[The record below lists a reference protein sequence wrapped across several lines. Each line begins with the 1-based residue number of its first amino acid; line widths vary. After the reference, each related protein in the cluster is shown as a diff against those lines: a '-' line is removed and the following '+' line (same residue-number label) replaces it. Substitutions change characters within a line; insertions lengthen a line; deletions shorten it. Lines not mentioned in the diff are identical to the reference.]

1 MANLTGYNMYQSTG
15 SATTSTGTTSSTGV
29 SPFAVSAGIQ
39 SVGAILGAVANKK
52 AIKANLKAVQYAIN
66 ESKNDYIRQL
76 ASTYEKEN
84 IITEETRDMLSASG
98 LEAMK
103 AESRLRAGISS
114 TGLTGASMNEARQ
127 QSKYDQLFDNTV
139 IIARSR
145 KSKEDLSRERMSNY
159 IGFKNQTKAMA
170 DSIPKGDSS
179 FTSALIAGLTSG
191 MNTITTG
198 AAMGGKLSDLG
209 ISNNNNSTPTNT
221 GGTQSLAKTIG

>member
-1 MANLTGYNMYQSTG
+1 MANLTGYSYQSFG
-15 SATTSTGTTSSTGV
+15 KATPTTTATSSSGV
-29 SPFAVSAGIQ
+29 NPFAVSAGI
-39 SVGAILGAVANKK
+39 SAVGSILGAMSNSK
-52 AIKANLKAVQYAIN
+52 AIKSNLNAVKYAIN

-84 IITEETRDMLSASG
+84 IITEETRDMLSTRG

-179 FTSALIAGLTSG
+179 FTSALVAGLTSG
-191 MNTITTG
+191 LNTFTTG

-209 ISNNNNSTPTNT
+209 ISNNNNSTSTNT
-221 GGTQSLAKTIG
+221 GGTQSLSKSGE

>member
-1 MANLTGYNMYQSTG
+1 MDYTGYSSQSFG
-15 SATTSTGTTSSTGV
+15 SSTPKTTTSSTGGGT

-39 SVGAILGAVANKK
+39 AVGAILGAVANKK

-84 IITEETRDMLSASG
+84 IITEETRDMLSARG

-170 DSIPKGDSS
+170 DSVTKNSS
-179 FTSALIAGLTSG
+179 PFASALIAGLTSG

-209 ISNNNNSTPTNT
+209 ISNNNNSTSTNT
-221 GGTQSLAKTIG
+221 GGTQSLSKLGE

>member
-1 MANLTGYNMYQSTG
+1 MDYTGYSYQSFG
-15 SATTSTGTTSSTGV
+15 KATPTTTTTASGGV
-29 SPFAVSAGIQ
+29 NPFAVSAGIS
-39 SVGAILGAVANKK
+39 SVGSILGAMSSSK
-52 AIKANLKAVQYAIN
+52 AIKSNLNAVKYAIN

-84 IITEETRDMLSASG
+84 IITEETRDMLSARG

-103 AESRLRAGISS
+103 AESRLRAGVSS

-170 DSIPKGDSS
+170 NSIPKGDSS
-179 FTSALIAGLTSG
+179 FTSALVAGLTSG
-191 MNTITTG
+191 LNTFTTG

-209 ISNNNNSTPTNT
+209 IGKPTST
-221 GGTQSLAKTIG
+221 GGTQSLSKIGE